1 MQAKAPSTV
10 VFLRPFS
17 GSKNGAGQAHFNS
30 DLLPHVVTFS
40 LPPCSASPCQVR
52 TFWQLLSYYV
62 NTKFVDKT
70 PLFLNLDETSIPYTM
85 LQLPGCVALP
95 RHASLRM
102 PVWKQD
108 VRGALTYVSTI
119 CDAPHIQGKLPHYLF
134 GTETKLT
141 QKLLRGQRRLPQ
153 TALHIVRQK
162 SAWTSCKNI
171 TKIVRDLGKVLKP
184 YPFQPILLLD
194 VASSHLAKETMVCA
208 RRNGVQLLYIP
219 AGCTDKIQP
228 LDIAGFHPLKTHLKR
243 KYQEL
248 RAGSC
253 EGLID
258 PLAWLF
264 ELMQCPSYFAG
275 KSWKRTFESV
285 GAAKPPDTAH
295 LHTELRKFMDMPLH
309 MPPGSKPSKEALQSI
324 WPERR
329 RMAYAY
335 TALL

>member
-1 MQAKAPSTV
+1 M
-10 VFLRPFS
+10 
-17 GSKNGAGQAHFNS
+17 
-30 DLLPHVVTFS
+30 
-40 LPPCSASPCQVR
+40 R

-102 PVWKQD
+102 PVRKQD
-108 VRGALTYVSTI
+108 VRGALTYVSII

-184 YPFQPILLLD
+184 YPFQSCCWMLRPHISQRKPWCALGAMVSSSCTYQPD
-194 VASSHLAKETMVCA
+194 VQT
-208 RRNGVQLLYIP
+208 
-219 AGCTDKIQP
+219 
-228 LDIAGFHPLKTHLKR
+228 
-243 KYQEL
+243 
-248 RAGSC
+248 
-253 EGLID
+253 
-258 PLAWLF
+258 
-264 ELMQCPSYFAG
+264 
-275 KSWKRTFESV
+275 KSNR
-285 GAAKPPDTAH
+285 
-295 LHTELRKFMDMPLH
+295 
-309 MPPGSKPSKEALQSI
+309 
-324 WPERR
+324 
-329 RMAYAY
+329 
-335 TALL
+335 